1 MDQDKIGNFIKS
13 IRLENN
19 LTQKEL
25 ADRLGVTYQAVS
37 KWENGKNVPDIGIMK
52 QISEEF
58 NVNIDEILNGEK
70 SLKKENSN
78 KWYIALIPVLI
89 LVLGI
94 ILVSILNKPKDF
106 EFKTISSKC
115 SDFKITGSA
124 AYNKDK
130 TSIYISNIEF
140 CGNNSEEKYKKIN
153 CKLYENNNDTKIK
166 ISECKE
172 KKDINIVEYL
182 KDTNIN
188 VNNYN
193 STCKRLTSNTLIL
206 EIYALDNNNKTIHRT
221 TNYKPIELIKFT
233 DDDIIKKFQKNMENA
248 LKGNSIKD

>member
-1 MDQDKIGNFIKS
+1 MNQDKIGNFIKS
-13 IRLENN
+13 IRLDNN
-19 LTQKEL
+19 LTQKEF
-25 ADRLGVTYQAVS
+25 ADKLGVTYQAVS
-37 KWENGKNVPDIGIMK
+37 KWENGKNIPDIAVLK
-52 QISEEF
+52 QICDEY
-58 NVNIDEILNGEK
+58 NIYINEILNGEK
-70 SLKKENSN
+70 KEKKN
-78 KWYIALIPVLI
+78 KNIIKIIIPILIIIVVIILLI
-89 LVLGI
+89 LL
-94 ILVSILNKPKDF
+94 LNKNNKDF

-206 EIYALDNNNKTIHRT
+206 EIYALDNNNKTIT
-221 TNYKPIELIKFT
+221 YTIPIKLNDNCK
-233 DDDIIKKFQKNMENA
+233 Q
-248 LKGNSIKD
+248 G

>member
-1 MDQDKIGNFIKS
+1 MNQDKIGNFIKS
-13 IRLENN
+13 IRLDNN
-19 LTQKEL
+19 LTQKEF
-25 ADRLGVTYQAVS
+25 ADKLGVTYQAVS
-37 KWENGKNVPDIGIMK
+37 KWENGKNIPDIAVLK
-52 QISEEF
+52 QICDEY
-58 NVNIDEILNGEK
+58 NIDINEILNGEK
-70 SLKKENSN
+70 KEKKN
-78 KWYIALIPVLI
+78 KNIIKIIIPILIIIVVIILLI
-89 LVLGI
+89 LL
-94 ILVSILNKPKDF
+94 LNKNNKDF

-188 VNNYN
+188 VNNYS

-206 EIYALDNNNKTIHRT
+206 EIYALDNNNKTIT
-221 TNYKPIELIKFT
+221 YTIPIKLNDNCK
-233 DDDIIKKFQKNMENA
+233 Q
-248 LKGNSIKD
+248 G

>member
-1 MDQDKIGNFIKS
+1 MNPEKVGKFIRELRKK
-13 IRLENN
+13 NN
-19 LTQKEL
+19 LTQKDL
-25 ADRLGVTYQAVS
+25 ADKLGVTYQAVS
-37 KWENGKNVPDIGIMK
+37 KWENGKNIPDIAVLK
-52 QISEEF
+52 QICDEY
-58 NVNIDEILNGEK
+58 NIDINEILNGEK
-70 SLKKENSN
+70 KEKKN
-78 KWYIALIPVLI
+78 KNIIKIIIPILIIIVVIILLI
-89 LVLGI
+89 LL
-94 ILVSILNKPKDF
+94 LNKNNKDF

-206 EIYALDNNNKTIHRT
+206 EIYALDNNNKTIT
-221 TNYKPIELIKFT
+221 YTIPIKLNDNCK
-233 DDDIIKKFQKNMENA
+233 Q
-248 LKGNSIKD
+248 G

>member
-1 MDQDKIGNFIKS
+1 MNQDKIGNFIKS
-13 IRLENN
+13 IRLDNN
-19 LTQKEL
+19 LTQKEF
-25 ADRLGVTYQAVS
+25 ADKLGVTYQAVS
-37 KWENGKNVPDIGIMK
+37 KWENGKNIPDIAVLK
-52 QISEEF
+52 QICDEY
-58 NVNIDEILNGEK
+58 NIDINEILNGEK
-70 SLKKENSN
+70 KEKKN
-78 KWYIALIPVLI
+78 KNIIKIIIPILIIIV
-89 LVLGI
+89 VI
-94 ILVSILNKPKDF
+94 ILLIFLLNKNNKDF

-153 CKLYENNNDTKIK
+153 CKLYENHNDTKIK

-206 EIYALDNNNKTIHRT
+206 EIYALDNNNKTIT
-221 TNYKPIELIKFT
+221 YTIPIKLNDNCK
-233 DDDIIKKFQKNMENA
+233 Q
-248 LKGNSIKD
+248 G

>member
-1 MDQDKIGNFIKS
+1 MDQENIGKFIKK
-13 IRLENN
+13 IRNENN
-19 LTQKEL
+19 LTQKDL
-25 ADRLGVTYQAVS
+25 ADKLGVTYQAVS
-37 KWENGKNVPDIGIMK
+37 KWENGKNIPDIAVLK
-52 QISEEF
+52 QICDEY
-58 NVNIDEILNGEK
+58 NIDINEILNGEK
-70 SLKKENSN
+70 KEKKN
-78 KWYIALIPVLI
+78 KNIIKIIIPILIIIVVIILLI
-89 LVLGI
+89 LL
-94 ILVSILNKPKDF
+94 LNKNNKDF

-206 EIYALDNNNKTIHRT
+206 EIYALDNNNKTIT
-221 TNYKPIELIKFT
+221 YTIPIKLNDSCKQG
-233 DDDIIKKFQKNMENA
+233 K
-248 LKGNSIKD
+248 

>member
-1 MDQDKIGNFIKS
+1 MNQDKIGNFIKS
-13 IRLENN
+13 IRLDNN
-19 LTQKEL
+19 LTQKEF
-25 ADRLGVTYQAVS
+25 ADKLGVTYQAVS
-37 KWENGKNVPDIGIMK
+37 KWENGKNIPDIAVLK
-52 QISEEF
+52 QICDEY
-58 NVNIDEILNGEK
+58 NIDINEILNGEK
-70 SLKKENSN
+70 KEKKN
-78 KWYIALIPVLI
+78 KNIIKIIIPILIIIVVIILLI
-89 LVLGI
+89 LL
-94 ILVSILNKPKDF
+94 LNKNNKDF

-206 EIYALDNNNKTIHRT
+206 EIYALDNNNKTIT
-221 TNYKPIELIKFT
+221 YTIPIKLNDNCK
-233 DDDIIKKFQKNMENA
+233 Q
-248 LKGNSIKD
+248 G

>member
-1 MDQDKIGNFIKS
+1 MNQDKIGNFIKS
-13 IRLENN
+13 IRLDNN
-19 LTQKEL
+19 LTQKEF
-25 ADRLGVTYQAVS
+25 ADKLGVTYQAVS
-37 KWENGKNVPDIGIMK
+37 KWENGKNIPDIAVLK
-52 QISEEF
+52 QICDEY
-58 NVNIDEILNGEK
+58 NIDINEILNGEK
-70 SLKKENSN
+70 KEKKN
-78 KWYIALIPVLI
+78 KNIIKIIIPILIIIVVIILLI
-89 LVLGI
+89 LL
-94 ILVSILNKPKDF
+94 LNKNNKDF

-206 EIYALDNNNKTIHRT
+206 EIYALDNNNKTIT
-221 TNYKPIELIKFT
+221 YTIPIKLNDSCKQG
-233 DDDIIKKFQKNMENA
+233 K
-248 LKGNSIKD
+248 

>member
-1 MDQDKIGNFIKS
+1 MNQDKIGNFIKS
-13 IRLENN
+13 IRLDNN
-19 LTQKEL
+19 LTQKEF
-25 ADRLGVTYQAVS
+25 ADKLGVTYQAVS
-37 KWENGKNVPDIGIMK
+37 KWENGKNIPDIAVLK
-52 QISEEF
+52 QICDEY
-58 NVNIDEILNGEK
+58 NIDINEILNGEK
-70 SLKKENSN
+70 KEKKN
-78 KWYIALIPVLI
+78 KNIIKIIIPILIIIVVIILLI
-89 LVLGI
+89 LL
-94 ILVSILNKPKDF
+94 LNKNNKDF

-130 TSIYISNIEF
+130 TSMYISNIEF

-172 KKDINIVEYL
+172 KKDINIVEYV

-206 EIYALDNNNKTIHRT
+206 EIYALDNNNKTIT
-221 TNYKPIELIKFT
+221 YTIPIKLNDNCK
-233 DDDIIKKFQKNMENA
+233 Q
-248 LKGNSIKD
+248 G

>member
-1 MDQDKIGNFIKS
+1 MVI
-13 IRLENN
+13 
-19 LTQKEL
+19 
-25 ADRLGVTYQAVS
+25 
-37 KWENGKNVPDIGIMK
+37 
-52 QISEEF
+52 
-58 NVNIDEILNGEK
+58 IL
-70 SLKKENSN
+70 
-78 KWYIALIPVLI
+78 LI
-89 LVLGI
+89 LL
-94 ILVSILNKPKDF
+94 LNKNNKDF

-206 EIYALDNNNKTIHRT
+206 EIYALDNNNKTIT
-221 TNYKPIELIKFT
+221 YTIPIKLNDNCK
-233 DDDIIKKFQKNMENA
+233 Q
-248 LKGNSIKD
+248 G

>member
-1 MDQDKIGNFIKS
+1 MNQDKIGNFIKS
-13 IRLENN
+13 IRLDNN
-19 LTQKEL
+19 LTQKEF
-25 ADRLGVTYQAVS
+25 ADKLGVTYQAVS
-37 KWENGKNVPDIGIMK
+37 KWENGKNIPDIAVLK
-52 QISEEF
+52 QICDEY
-58 NVNIDEILNGEK
+58 NIDINEILNGEK
-70 SLKKENSN
+70 KEKKN
-78 KWYIALIPVLI
+78 KNIIKIIIPILIIIVVIILLI
-89 LVLGI
+89 LL
-94 ILVSILNKPKDF
+94 LNKNNKDF

-130 TSIYISNIEF
+130 TSIYISKIEF

-206 EIYALDNNNKTIHRT
+206 EIYALDNNNKTIT
-221 TNYKPIELIKFT
+221 YTIPIKLNDSCKQG
-233 DDDIIKKFQKNMENA
+233 K
-248 LKGNSIKD
+248 

>member
-1 MDQDKIGNFIKS
+1 MNQDKIGNFIKS
-13 IRLENN
+13 IRLDNN
-19 LTQKEL
+19 LTQKEF
-25 ADRLGVTYQAVS
+25 ADKLGVTYQAVS
-37 KWENGKNVPDIGIMK
+37 RWENGKNIPDIAVLK
-52 QISEEF
+52 QICDEY
-58 NVNIDEILNGEK
+58 NIDINEILNGEK
-70 SLKKENSN
+70 KEKKN
-78 KWYIALIPVLI
+78 KNIIKIIIPILIIIVVIILLI
-89 LVLGI
+89 LL
-94 ILVSILNKPKDF
+94 LNKNNKDF

-206 EIYALDNNNKTIHRT
+206 EIYALDNNNKTIT
-221 TNYKPIELIKFT
+221 YTIPIKLNDNCK
-233 DDDIIKKFQKNMENA
+233 Q
-248 LKGNSIKD
+248 G

>member
-1 MDQDKIGNFIKS
+1 MVI
-13 IRLENN
+13 
-19 LTQKEL
+19 
-25 ADRLGVTYQAVS
+25 
-37 KWENGKNVPDIGIMK
+37 
-52 QISEEF
+52 
-58 NVNIDEILNGEK
+58 IL
-70 SLKKENSN
+70 
-78 KWYIALIPVLI
+78 LI
-89 LVLGI
+89 LL
-94 ILVSILNKPKDF
+94 LNKNNKDF

-166 ISECKE
+166 ISESKE

-206 EIYALDNNNKTIHRT
+206 EIYALDNNNKTIT
-221 TNYKPIELIKFT
+221 YTIPIKLNDNCK
-233 DDDIIKKFQKNMENA
+233 Q
-248 LKGNSIKD
+248 G

>member
-1 MDQDKIGNFIKS
+1 MNQDKIGVFIKS
-13 IRLENN
+13 IRLDNN
-19 LTQKEL
+19 LTQKEF
-25 ADRLGVTYQAVS
+25 ADKLGVTYQAVS
-37 KWENGKNVPDIGIMK
+37 KWENGKNIPDIAVLK
-52 QISEEF
+52 QICDEY
-58 NVNIDEILNGEK
+58 NIDINEILNGEK
-70 SLKKENSN
+70 KEKKN
-78 KWYIALIPVLI
+78 KNIIKIIIPILIIIVVIILLI
-89 LVLGI
+89 LL
-94 ILVSILNKPKDF
+94 LNKNNKDF

-206 EIYALDNNNKTIHRT
+206 EIYALDNNNKTIT
-221 TNYKPIELIKFT
+221 YTIPIKLNDNCK
-233 DDDIIKKFQKNMENA
+233 Q
-248 LKGNSIKD
+248 G

>member
-1 MDQDKIGNFIKS
+1 MNQDKIGNFIKS
-13 IRLENN
+13 IRLDNN
-19 LTQKEL
+19 LTQKEF
-25 ADRLGVTYQAVS
+25 ADKLGVTYQAVS
-37 KWENGKNVPDIGIMK
+37 KWENGKNIPDIAVLK
-52 QISEEF
+52 QICDEY
-58 NVNIDEILNGEK
+58 NIDINEILNGEK
-70 SLKKENSN
+70 KEKKN
-78 KWYIALIPVLI
+78 KNIIKIIIPILIIIVVIILLI
-89 LVLGI
+89 LL
-94 ILVSILNKPKDF
+94 LNKNNKDF

-130 TSIYISNIEF
+130 TSMYISNIEF

-206 EIYALDNNNKTIHRT
+206 EIYALDNNNKTIT
-221 TNYKPIELIKFT
+221 YTIPIKLNDNCK
-233 DDDIIKKFQKNMENA
+233 Q
-248 LKGNSIKD
+248 G

>member
-1 MDQDKIGNFIKS
+1 MNQDKIGNFIKS
-13 IRLENN
+13 IRLDNN
-19 LTQKEL
+19 LTQKEF
-25 ADRLGVTYQAVS
+25 ADKFGVTYQAVS
-37 KWENGKNVPDIGIMK
+37 KWENWKNIPDIAVLK
-52 QISEEF
+52 QICDEY
-58 NVNIDEILNGEK
+58 NIDINEILNGEK
-70 SLKKENSN
+70 KEKKN
-78 KWYIALIPVLI
+78 KNIIKIIIPILIIIVVIILLI
-89 LVLGI
+89 LL
-94 ILVSILNKPKDF
+94 LNKNNKDF

-206 EIYALDNNNKTIHRT
+206 EIYALDNNNKTIT
-221 TNYKPIELIKFT
+221 YTIPIKLNDNCK
-233 DDDIIKKFQKNMENA
+233 Q
-248 LKGNSIKD
+248 G

>member
-1 MDQDKIGNFIKS
+1 M
-13 IRLENN
+13 
-19 LTQKEL
+19 
-25 ADRLGVTYQAVS
+25 GVTYQAVS
-37 KWENGKNVPDIGIMK
+37 KWENGKNIPDIAVLK
-52 QISEEF
+52 QICDEY
-58 NVNIDEILNGEK
+58 NIDINEILNGEK
-70 SLKKENSN
+70 KEKKN
-78 KWYIALIPVLI
+78 KNIIKIIIPILIIIV
-89 LVLGI
+89 VI
-94 ILVSILNKPKDF
+94 ILLIFLLNKNNKDF

-206 EIYALDNNNKTIHRT
+206 EIYALDNNNKTIT
-221 TNYKPIELIKFT
+221 YTIPIKLNDNCK
-233 DDDIIKKFQKNMENA
+233 Q
-248 LKGNSIKD
+248 G